1 MNSRLYVGNLTP
13 DVSEADLRDLFS
25 RAGAVTAVELMLDPT
40 SGQSRGYAFVTM
52 ATPEFATAALNLFHS
67 YELGGRY
74 IAVTEARPPQ
84 QPKGLMSEGFD
95 FQAVGSFRA
104 GGQQQHKGRK
114 QSRHP
119 GRRRGR
125 RR

>member
-1 MNSRLYVGNLTP
+1 MNSRLYVGNLAP
-13 DVSEADLRDLFS
+13 NVSEADLRDLFA
-25 RAGAVTAVELMLDPT
+25 RAGAVTAVELILDPT

-52 ATPEFATAALNLFHS
+52 ATPELAAAALDLLHS
-67 YELGGRY
+67 YELEGRY

-84 QPKGLMSEGFD
+84 QAKGLISEGFE
-95 FQAVGSFRA
+95 FQPVGSFRA
-104 GGQQQHKGRK
+104 AGGQQHKNRK

-119 GRRRGR
+119 QRRRGR

>member
-1 MNSRLYVGNLTP
+1 MNSKLYVGNLAP
-13 DVSEADLRDLFS
+13 NVSEADLRELFS

-52 ATPEFATAALNLFHS
+52 ATPESAAAALNLFHS
-67 YELGGRY
+67 CEVGGRY

-95 FQAVGSFRA
+95 YQTIGTLRA
-104 GGQQQHKGRK
+104 GAQQHKSRK

-119 GRRRGR
+119 ARRRGR
-125 RR
+125 GR

>member
-1 MNSRLYVGNLTP
+1 MNSKLYVGNLAP
-13 DVSEADLRDLFS
+13 NVSEADLRDLFS
-25 RAGAVTAVELMLDPT
+25 RAGAVTEVELMLDPT

-52 ATPEFATAALNLFHS
+52 ATPEVAAAALNVFHS
-67 YELGGRY
+67 YELGGRH

-84 QPKGLMSEGFD
+84 QAKGLMSEGFD
-95 FQAVGSFRA
+95 FQPIGSFRA
-104 GGQQQHKGRK
+104 GGQKDKGRK

-119 GRRRGR
+119 ARRRGR

>member
-1 MNSRLYVGNLTP
+1 MNSKLYVGNLAP
-13 DVSEADLRDLFS
+13 NVSEAELRDLFS

-52 ATPEFATAALNLFHS
+52 ATPELAAAALNVFHS

-84 QPKGLMSEGFD
+84 PAKGLMSEGFD
-95 FQAVGSFRA
+95 FQPSGSFRA
-104 GGQQQHKGRK
+104 GGQQQKSRN
-114 QSRHP
+114 QPRHP

-125 RR
+125 HR